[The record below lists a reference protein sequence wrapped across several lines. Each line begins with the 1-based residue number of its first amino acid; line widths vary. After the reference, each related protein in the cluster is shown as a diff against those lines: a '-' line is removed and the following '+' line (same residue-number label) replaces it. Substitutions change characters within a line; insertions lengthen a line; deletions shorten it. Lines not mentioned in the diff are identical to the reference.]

1 MKAKQNI
8 EWVQKQVSKEEGFLN
23 SFLNTLD
30 KMAPEIAQEELS
42 SDEETDKM

>member
-1 MKAKQNI
+1 M
-8 EWVQKQVSKEEGFLN
+8 QKQVSKEGDFLK

-42 SDEETDKM
+42 SNEEIDDKM